1 MSGIKIGS
9 KNYRPPIYSEMANKS
24 KEDAFLEELERK
36 EKARAV
42 ILEKQKVDAEKL
54 IALATAIDALLSLS
68 DAIQMDSHKG
78 NEAKAW
84 VQNALSKASGN
95 TKIMCNKLKGEEA

>member
-24 KEDAFLEELERK
+24 KEDAFLEEQERK
-36 EKARAV
+36 EKARGIV
-42 ILEKQKVDAEKL
+42 LEKQKADAEKL
-54 IALATAIDALLSLS
+54 LSLASAIDALILLS

-84 VQNALSKASGN
+84 TQNALAKASGN
-95 TKIMCNKLKGEEA
+95 TKIMCNKLKGEA